1 MKEAMNGSK
10 PEGDWP
16 VLGFEESREKL
27 SQCVATLTERSPQGN
42 ATVDS
47 ILAAPDII
55 RVAVATM
62 HAAKDQS
69 VPKEQKEERE
79 IWVEN
84 QVKAAHECLAAACK
98 GSKRIDLKRVFE
110 AIPQLVPMLTYYQ
123 CVHFPA
129 VRDFSL
135 EVFRRAA
142 DVLTRLALKDSKAKA
157 ALCDSKTALMDLRNL
172 LEQPVPRETKV
183 HRAAA
188 NALIALDEHE
198 RIIASIK
205 RATADVVVL
214 SDTPVVADEKG
225 GKKPSGSLTPEAF
238 FEKTDELNKEIKR
251 DTRALAE
258 LAKQDSANADTLL
271 TAGALD
277 ALVPILHLGAVWD
290 SGVNAS
296 RRSDQK
302 SASRLSFAMWAS
314 AEKEACQALGVI
326 ASHTQSRAKRQSK
339 VAESGGIKNLI
350 DIIGRPPPSSSGSG
364 LTAEARRAREA
375 EVSSAQDLARRAAD
389 AVTKLAWNNADVKA
403 LIRNINGVERL
414 KQLLERRDQKVQR
427 AAAGALITLDEHE
440 NLVREVKKKTD
451 EIADRPDDMRLRDV
465 LKTSVRWLAELA
477 KECQTFNQ
485 AAAEG
490 DMVDAVVRAGAVE
503 AIVPLLSL
511 GQAIGEECTASIGD
525 IEKEA
530 SYAISLLASKETNQN
545 RIAEAGALPG
555 LVALLKRYPPQL
567 AGSVPPS
574 VARRAADAVTNLA
587 HENNNIKNQ
596 VRTEGGIPP
605 LVSLLETRD
614 AKVQRAAASAL
625 RTLAFKNDEN
635 KNQIVECG
643 ALPNLIFMVKSDD
656 QAIHYEAVGVIGNLV
671 HSSLHIK
678 RRVLDEG
685 ALQPVIGLLSSHCPE
700 SQREAALL
708 LGQFATTEPEF
719 KVRIV
724 QRGAVTPLIQMLSN
738 TDSQLREMA
747 AFALGRLAQ
756 NPDNQ
761 VGICHAKGLRPLLDL
776 LDTDV
781 GNLQHNAAFALYG
794 LADNEDNVP
803 DIIRE
808 GTVQRL
814 KDRELMVQASKDCVQ
829 KTLKRLEDKMS
840 GRVLRYLIYLMTTSD
855 RSVARRITVALAYLC
870 KPPLCR
876 AEDHRQIFM
885 EKGGMDILLSM
896 LVPKQLG
903 AANPAGGVILP
914 EAAACQKD
922 AATALHIL
930 WQRVGS
936 FAPAEEASV
945 PPTPVAR
952 DDELLKDPALCD
964 VTFVVEGRQ
973 EIHAHKIAFANA
985 PVAFHDEMDARKTKT
1000 STSREGSERDVVELP
1015 DVSRAAFEAMVRF
1028 TYAGELGEGLTV
1040 ETLLDVLKM
1049 SHGYGMV
1056 DLKRQCEIA
1065 LTADL
1070 HAKGADADP
1079 WDTTLLFETS
1089 ELVDA
1094 RTLSKA
1100 CAGYALEHRAKMVDQ
1115 LHVAGYTK
1123 LITRMVPYIR
1133 EHLHAMFY
1141 RLQATL
1147 TVGQE

>member
-1 MKEAMNGSK
+1 
-10 PEGDWP
+10 
-16 VLGFEESREKL
+16 
-27 SQCVATLTERSPQGN
+27 
-42 ATVDS
+42 
-47 ILAAPDII
+47 
-55 RVAVATM
+55 
-62 HAAKDQS
+62 
-69 VPKEQKEERE
+69 
-79 IWVEN
+79 
-84 QVKAAHECLAAACK
+84 
-98 GSKRIDLKRVFE
+98 
-110 AIPQLVPMLTYYQ
+110 
-123 CVHFPA
+123 
-129 VRDFSL
+129 
-135 EVFRRAA
+135 
-142 DVLTRLALKDSKAKA
+142 
-157 ALCDSKTALMDLRNL
+157 
-172 LEQPVPRETKV
+172 
-183 HRAAA
+183 
-188 NALIALDEHE
+188 
-198 RIIASIK
+198 
-205 RATADVVVL
+205 
-214 SDTPVVADEKG
+214 
-225 GKKPSGSLTPEAF
+225 
-238 FEKTDELNKEIKR
+238 
-251 DTRALAE
+251 
-258 LAKQDSANADTLL
+258 
-271 TAGALD
+271 
-277 ALVPILHLGAVWD
+277 
-290 SGVNAS
+290 
-296 RRSDQK
+296 
-302 SASRLSFAMWAS
+302 
-314 AEKEACQALGVI
+314 
-326 ASHTQSRAKRQSK
+326 
-339 VAESGGIKNLI
+339 
-350 DIIGRPPPSSSGSG
+350 
-364 LTAEARRAREA
+364 
-375 EVSSAQDLARRAAD
+375 
-389 AVTKLAWNNADVKA
+389 
-403 LIRNINGVERL
+403 
-414 KQLLERRDQKVQR
+414 
-427 AAAGALITLDEHE
+427 
-440 NLVREVKKKTD
+440 
-451 EIADRPDDMRLRDV
+451 
-465 LKTSVRWLAELA
+465 
-477 KECQTFNQ
+477 
-485 AAAEG
+485 
-490 DMVDAVVRAGAVE
+490 
-503 AIVPLLSL
+503 
-511 GQAIGEECTASIGD
+511 
-525 IEKEA
+525 
-530 SYAISLLASKETNQN
+530 
-545 RIAEAGALPG
+545 
-555 LVALLKRYPPQL
+555 
-567 AGSVPPS
+567 
-574 VARRAADAVTNLA
+574 
-587 HENNNIKNQ
+587 
-596 VRTEGGIPP
+596 
-605 LVSLLETRD
+605 
-614 AKVQRAAASAL
+614 
-625 RTLAFKNDEN
+625 
-635 KNQIVECG
+635 
-643 ALPNLIFMVKSDD
+643 MVKSDD

-896 LVPKQLG
+896 LVPKQLS

-985 PVAFHDEMDARKTKT
+985 PVAFHDEMDARKT

-1040 ETLLDVLKM
+1040 GDAPGRAEDVARVRHGRPEAPVRNRADGGLAREGRGRGSVGHDFALRNLRAGRREDAEQGVRGIRARAPRENGRPAPRRRVHETHHAHGAVHPRAPARDVLPPPGDA
-1049 SHGYGMV
+1049 HGGAGM
-1056 DLKRQCEIA
+1056 
-1065 LTADL
+1065 
-1070 HAKGADADP
+1070 
-1079 WDTTLLFETS
+1079 
-1089 ELVDA
+1089 
-1094 RTLSKA
+1094 
-1100 CAGYALEHRAKMVDQ
+1100 
-1115 LHVAGYTK
+1115 
-1123 LITRMVPYIR
+1123 ITRDERTRVTTQG
-1133 EHLHAMFY
+1133 ED
-1141 RLQATL
+1141 ATARRGTTDRINVAL
-1147 TVGQE
+1147 PHGRSLRKT

>member
-1 MKEAMNGSK
+1 
-10 PEGDWP
+10 
-16 VLGFEESREKL
+16 
-27 SQCVATLTERSPQGN
+27 
-42 ATVDS
+42 
-47 ILAAPDII
+47 
-55 RVAVATM
+55 
-62 HAAKDQS
+62 
-69 VPKEQKEERE
+69 
-79 IWVEN
+79 
-84 QVKAAHECLAAACK
+84 
-98 GSKRIDLKRVFE
+98 
-110 AIPQLVPMLTYYQ
+110 
-123 CVHFPA
+123 
-129 VRDFSL
+129 
-135 EVFRRAA
+135 
-142 DVLTRLALKDSKAKA
+142 
-157 ALCDSKTALMDLRNL
+157 
-172 LEQPVPRETKV
+172 
-183 HRAAA
+183 
-188 NALIALDEHE
+188 
-198 RIIASIK
+198 
-205 RATADVVVL
+205 
-214 SDTPVVADEKG
+214 
-225 GKKPSGSLTPEAF
+225 
-238 FEKTDELNKEIKR
+238 
-251 DTRALAE
+251 
-258 LAKQDSANADTLL
+258 
-271 TAGALD
+271 
-277 ALVPILHLGAVWD
+277 
-290 SGVNAS
+290 
-296 RRSDQK
+296 
-302 SASRLSFAMWAS
+302 
-314 AEKEACQALGVI
+314 
-326 ASHTQSRAKRQSK
+326 
-339 VAESGGIKNLI
+339 
-350 DIIGRPPPSSSGSG
+350 
-364 LTAEARRAREA
+364 
-375 EVSSAQDLARRAAD
+375 
-389 AVTKLAWNNADVKA
+389 
-403 LIRNINGVERL
+403 
-414 KQLLERRDQKVQR
+414 
-427 AAAGALITLDEHE
+427 
-440 NLVREVKKKTD
+440 
-451 EIADRPDDMRLRDV
+451 
-465 LKTSVRWLAELA
+465 
-477 KECQTFNQ
+477 
-485 AAAEG
+485 
-490 DMVDAVVRAGAVE
+490 
-503 AIVPLLSL
+503 
-511 GQAIGEECTASIGD
+511 
-525 IEKEA
+525 
-530 SYAISLLASKETNQN
+530 
-545 RIAEAGALPG
+545 
-555 LVALLKRYPPQL
+555 
-567 AGSVPPS
+567 
-574 VARRAADAVTNLA
+574 
-587 HENNNIKNQ
+587 
-596 VRTEGGIPP
+596 
-605 LVSLLETRD
+605 
-614 AKVQRAAASAL
+614 
-625 RTLAFKNDEN
+625 
-635 KNQIVECG
+635 
-643 ALPNLIFMVKSDD
+643 
-656 QAIHYEAVGVIGNLV
+656 
-671 HSSLHIK
+671 
-678 RRVLDEG
+678 
-685 ALQPVIGLLSSHCPE
+685 
-700 SQREAALL
+700 
-708 LGQFATTEPEF
+708 
-719 KVRIV
+719 
-724 QRGAVTPLIQMLSN
+724 
-738 TDSQLREMA
+738 MA

-896 LVPKQLG
+896 LVPKQLS

-985 PVAFHDEMDARKTKT
+985 PVAFHDEMDARKT

-1147 TVGQE
+1147 TAGQE